1 MEISATVR
9 NSTSVGP
16 KNREPM
22 VTKCGVGD
30 DVGNSYP
37 CGKFHGFWG
46 SPDVLLESYDSLH
59 ISGMVEARNFFF
71 HSDWLWGVLQK
82 M

>member
-1 MEISATVR
+1 MEITGTVR

-16 KNREPM
+16 KTREPM

-37 CGKFHGFWG
+37 CAKCQVFWG
-46 SPDVLLESYDSLH
+46 SPHVLLESWDSLH

-71 HSDWLWGVLQK
+71 QADWL
-82 M
+82 